1 MALEI
6 RHVEINASSSA
17 SKSFNLR
24 DSLLGPPFLC
34 HATQT
39 LEIQMCSITTVE
51 LKRCETSSFYR
62 IFYLMQLKAQ
72 KGKVIFNFGI

>member
-1 MALEI
+1 MLLLVQA
-6 RHVEINASSSA
+6 
-17 SKSFNLR
+17 
-24 DSLLGPPFLC
+24 SLLTYATAFLGY
-34 HATQT
+34 HFYVTQRKT